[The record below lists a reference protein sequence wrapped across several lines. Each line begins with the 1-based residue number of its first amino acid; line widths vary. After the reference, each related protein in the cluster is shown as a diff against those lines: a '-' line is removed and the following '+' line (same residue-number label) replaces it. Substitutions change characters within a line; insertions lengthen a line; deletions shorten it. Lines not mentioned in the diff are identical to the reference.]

1 MNNLFI
7 TSQKGLPPNSK
18 KSKPSLL
25 GGNMNAASA
34 SASTNIQ
41 NWASESSQN
50 SKK

>member
-25 GGNMNAASA
+25 SGNMTAA
-34 SASTNIQ
+34 ASTNIQ